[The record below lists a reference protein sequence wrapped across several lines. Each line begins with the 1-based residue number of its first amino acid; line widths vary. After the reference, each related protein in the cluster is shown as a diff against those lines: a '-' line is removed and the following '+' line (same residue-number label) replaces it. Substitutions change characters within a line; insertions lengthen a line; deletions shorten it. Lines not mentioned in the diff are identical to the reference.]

1 MAQSKATADVTKM
14 SFEEALNE
22 LETIVRDLEKG
33 GGKLDTAIEAYER
46 GAALKKHCEAKLQ
59 EAQSKIDKI
68 SFETDGTVATEPA
81 NLD

>member
-1 MAQSKATADVTKM
+1 MAQGKTTADVVKM

-22 LETIVRDLEKG
+22 LESIVRDLEKG

-46 GAALKKHCEAKLQ
+46 GAALKKHCETKLQ

-68 SFETDGTVATEPA
+68 SFEADGTVATEPA
-81 NLD
+81 NLC